1 LVQIGSSEIG
11 YAGQRVIE
19 ISDVKAK
26 GMGLAGLISALKP
39 AYAAKPEL
47 VPVELRHYLSGEPN
61 PDSWYSLA
69 DYIALM
75 KILAATIDPVKA
87 KGDVY
92 RAFGVIAAQRDVF
105 DAAPNV
111 PVEQRPKVSGKLQ
124 GALKGVTG
132 LASLIRRAL
141 HLRERYYS
149 RGYYTV
155 KRTGERK
162 VEVTL
167 EDFPVC
173 AELCAVSTGYLT
185 HVLRTA
191 KVGIW
196 VERASCKAQG
206 HPDCRWE
213 LRFGDDADVSDLA
226 VYE

>member
-1 LVQIGSSEIG
+1 MTDI
-11 YAGQRVIE
+11 A
-19 ISDVKAK
+19 DVKAK
-26 GMGLAGLISALKP
+26 GMGFAGLVSALTP
-39 AYAAKPEL
+39 AYKAKPDL
-47 VPVELRHYLSGEPN
+47 VPPELRHYMSAEPDPN
-61 PDSWYSLA
+61 RWYSLD
-69 DYIALM
+69 DYIVLM
-75 KILAATIDPVKA
+75 KILASTIDPAKA

-105 DAAPNV
+105 GVAPNV
-111 PVEQRPKVSGKLQ
+111 PPEQRPKHNGVLD

-155 KRTGERK
+155 KRTSERN
-162 VEVTL
+162 VQVTL

-173 AELCAVSTGYLT
+173 AELCAVSTGFLT

-191 KVGIW
+191 KPGVR
-196 VERASCKAQG
+196 VERISCKADG
-206 HPDCRWE
+206 DPDCRWE
-213 LRFGDDADVSDLA
+213 LRFGNDEDVSDLV

>member
-1 LVQIGSSEIG
+1 MT
-11 YAGQRVIE
+11 E
-19 ISDVKAK
+19 ISDVRAK
-26 GMGLAGLISALKP
+26 GLGLAGVVSALRP
-39 AYAAKPEL
+39 AAAASKDL
-47 VPVELRHYLSGEPN
+47 VPPELRHYLSGD
-61 PDSWYSLA
+61 PDPDAWYSLS
-69 DYIALM
+69 DYLALM
-75 KILAATIDPVKA
+75 RILATTIDPAKA

-105 DAAPNV
+105 GVAPNV
-111 PVEQRPKVSGKLQ
+111 PSEQRPKVSGTLQ

-155 KRTGERK
+155 KRKGERK

-167 EDFPVC
+167 EDFPVS

-185 HVLRTA
+185 HVLRA
-191 KVGIW
+191 GQVGVR
-196 VERASCKAQG
+196 VERLSCCG
-206 HPDCRWE
+206 NGDPDCRWE
-213 LRFGDDADVSDLA
+213 LRFADNADVTDLV

>member
-1 LVQIGSSEIG
+1 MTDI
-11 YAGQRVIE
+11 A
-19 ISDVKAK
+19 DVKAK
-26 GMGLAGLISALKP
+26 GMGFAGIVSALRP
-39 AYAAKPEL
+39 AYKAKPEL
-47 VPVELRHYLSGEPN
+47 VPPELRHYMSSEPEPN
-61 PDSWYSLA
+61 AWYSLA
-69 DYIALM
+69 DYMALM
-75 KILAATIDPVKA
+75 KILASTIDPAKA

-92 RAFGVIAAQRDVF
+92 RAFGVIAAQRDVYGV
-105 DAAPNV
+105 APNV
-111 PVEQRPKVSGKLQ
+111 PPEQRPKHNAALD

-167 EDFPVC
+167 EDFPVSS
-173 AELCAVSTGYLT
+173 ELCAASTGFLT

-191 KVGIW
+191 RPGAR
-196 VERASCKAQG
+196 VERISCLADG
-206 HPDCRWE
+206 DPDCRWE
-213 LRFGDDADVSDLA
+213 LRFSEDSDVSDLA

>member
-1 LVQIGSSEIG
+1 
-11 YAGQRVIE
+11 
-19 ISDVKAK
+19 
-26 GMGLAGLISALKP
+26 MGLAGLISALKP
-39 AYAAKPEL
+39 AAAANPKL
-47 VPVELRHYLSGEPN
+47 VPRELQHYLKGEPDPN
-61 PDSWYSLA
+61 GWYSLA

-75 KILAATIDPVKA
+75 KILATTIDVAKA

-105 DAAPNV
+105 DSAPNV
-111 PVEQRPKVSGKLQ
+111 PPEQRPKISGTLQ

-155 KRTGERK
+155 KRTGVRT

-173 AELCAVSTGYLT
+173 GELCAVSTGYLT

-196 VERASCKAQG
+196 VERVSCKAEG

-213 LRFGDDADVSDLA
+213 LRFGADADVSDLA

>member
-1 LVQIGSSEIG
+1 M
-11 YAGQRVIE
+11 IE
-19 ISDVKAK
+19 LSDVNAK

-39 AYAAKPEL
+39 AYEANNALVPPEL
-47 VPVELRHYLSGEPN
+47 RKYLTTETKTDG
-61 PDSWYSLA
+61 WYPLV
-69 DYIALM
+69 DYLALM
-75 KILAATIDPVKA
+75 KILASTIDPAKA

-105 DAAPNV
+105 NEAPNV
-111 PVEQRPKVSGKLQ
+111 PKEQRPKAS
-124 GALKGVTG
+124 GALQTAFKGVTG

-155 KRTGERK
+155 KRSGERK

-167 EDFPVC
+167 EDFPVSV
-173 AELCAVSTGYLT
+173 ELCAVSTGYLT

-191 KVGIW
+191 QPGAW
-196 VERASCKAQG
+196 VERIACKGNGDA
-206 HPDCRWE
+206 DCKWE
-213 LRFGDDADVSDLA
+213 LRFAETTDCTDLA

>member
-1 LVQIGSSEIG
+1 MS
-11 YAGQRVIE
+11 YAGGLTDIA
-19 ISDVKAK
+19 DVKAK
-26 GMGLAGLISALKP
+26 GIGLAGLVSALQP

-47 VPVELRHYLSGEPN
+47 VPPELRHYMSGEPV
-61 PDSWYSLA
+61 PEAWYSLS
-69 DYIALM
+69 DYLALM
-75 KILAATIDPVKA
+75 RILATTIDPAKA

-111 PVEQRPKVSGKLQ
+111 PAELRPKISGSLQ

-162 VEVTL
+162 VEVKL
-167 EDFPVC
+167 EDFPVSG
-173 AELCAVSTGYLT
+173 ELCSVGTGYLT
-185 HVLRTA
+185 HVLRSA
-191 KVGIW
+191 KIGLW
-196 VERASCKAQG
+196 MERVSCRANG
-206 HPDCRWE
+206 DPDCRWE
-213 LRFGDDADVSDLA
+213 LKFADDADVSDLA